1 MKKTILVIGTYD
13 TKNDELSFISKKI
26 VELGGN
32 ILTMDVSV
40 LGDPVDPTDIS
51 KQTVAEA
58 AGLSIDDAK
67 NAGDENKAMQIMA
80 KGSSLLALQLYQE
93 RKFDGV
99 IILG

>member
-26 VELGGN
+26 VKLGGN

-58 AGLSIDDAK
+58 AGLTIDDAK
-67 NAGDENKAMQIMA
+67 NAGDEKCAPRFIIRFHIVV
-80 KGSSLLALQLYQE
+80 SLFCLINLSLPSNPT
-93 RKFDGV
+93 
-99 IILG
+99 L